1 MHTKAV
7 ALPFTIRALCC
18 ALLGACVAAEPE
30 LSPLALDTPIAVTSS
45 PAEAPPGAELS
56 FEVVVAGPA
65 GSVPSP
71 RLAYAFCTS
80 RRAPGENG
88 AVSQRCA
95 RDFESAPTRLL
106 GVRFTARIPA
116 DACKRYGPDTPAGTR
131 PEDADESGGYYQP
144 LRIALGDRVL
154 VHRQRVRCPLGNT
167 PVDDTRRYAR
177 EYTENRAPRIA
188 ALRVEGA
195 RAVLEVEPD
204 SAERY
209 LRYEPARAALAYA
222 RERLEVRWW
231 SAGAPLADAFS
242 DVRDGRAEVSFVDRT
257 PSALWAVL
265 MDDRGGVAVASS
277 EDAEVQA
284 GP

>member
-1 MHTKAV
+1 MRTTVHPLT
-7 ALPFTIRALCC
+7 LHALCG
-18 ALLGACVAAEPE
+18 ALLGSCVAAEPE
-30 LSPLALDTPIAVTSS
+30 LSPLSLDTPIAVIAT

-71 RLAYAFCTS
+71 RLAYAFCAS
-80 RRAPGENG
+80 RRAPGDNG

-95 RDFESAPTRLL
+95 SEFESAPTPVL
-106 GVRFTARIPA
+106 GARFTARIPA
-116 DACKRYGPDTPAGTR
+116 DACKVYGPGAPAGTR
-131 PEDADESGGYYQP
+131 PEAADASGGYYQP
-144 LRIALGDRVL
+144 LRIALGGRVL
-154 VHRQRVRCPLGNT
+154 VHRQRLRCPLANT
-167 PVDDTRRYAR
+167 PVEDTQRYAR
-177 EYTENRAPRIA
+177 EYTDNRAPRIA

-209 LRYEPARAALAYA
+209 LRFEPARAVLAYA

-231 SAGAPLADAFS
+231 SAGAPLSDAFS
-242 DVRDGRAEVSFVDRT
+242 DVSDEQAVVSFVDRT

-277 EDAEVQA
+277 EDAEAQA